1 MRQSELHGDV
11 QSGYSIPPFD
21 HSIGAQHKNGP
32 KVAIAALEKFDY
44 LLETL
49 ADPPVL
55 VTS

>member
-21 HSIGAQHKNGP
+21 RPIGAQHKNGP
-32 KVAIAALEKFDY
+32 KVDRCLSQFDY
-44 LLETL
+44 LLEYL